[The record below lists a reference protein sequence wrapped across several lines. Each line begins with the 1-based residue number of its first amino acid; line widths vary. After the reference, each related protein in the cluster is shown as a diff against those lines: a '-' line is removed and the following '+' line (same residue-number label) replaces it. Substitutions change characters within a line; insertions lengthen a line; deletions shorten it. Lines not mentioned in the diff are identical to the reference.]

1 MVTKSV
7 SSGTP
12 EKSSE
17 KIKIL
22 VLTGATKHVAYKSPR
37 ECVESENKASITED
51 TEDDREHLDAVFGP
65 LNPVMESG
73 RLLDSWVLSRREF
86 LLFVETG
93 MCGFLSTCIQRSTID
108 SSALLPEPSTAP
120 TYEWEGARE
129 RQPPQAGGAPIPGGG
144 GSQARRQDSRQG
156 TGSEGSAFS
165 LGDTE
170 SAERGGP
177 GHGQRVKSKSRRRQL
192 TVTAIPRHKEVNTDK
207 QLSHEDH
214 REPASFLHSRGC
226 WVTGR

>member
-1 MVTKSV
+1 MWLIKAQESV
-7 SSGTP
+7 LNL
-12 EKSSE
+12 
-17 KIKIL
+17 KIKPAL
-22 VLTGATKHVAYKSPR
+22 PKTRRMTESTLTQCLA
-37 ECVESENKASITED
+37 
-51 TEDDREHLDAVFGP
+51 
-65 LNPVMESG
+65 
-73 RLLDSWVLSRREF
+73 LLIRSWSQADSWTLGSYRAVNSCF
-86 LLFVETG
+86 LLKPV
-93 MCGFLSTCIQRSTID
+93 CVGFC
-108 SSALLPEPSTAP
+108 
-120 TYEWEGARE
+120 
-129 RQPPQAGGAPIPGGG
+129 QPASKGAPSILQLFSQNPARRPPTNGKEHERGSHPRQVGRPSLGG